1 MAKYLDSDGL
11 LYFWQQLKTMLAG
24 KVDAV
29 SGKGLS
35 TNDYTTAEQTK
46 LAGIASGAEVN
57 QNAFSKVVVDSTTVE
72 ADSKTDTLTLVAGAN
87 IVLTPNASN
96 DTITIAANVPAVEDE
111 MFIAVNNVTAFADVA
126 AAYDAG
132 AYIVMKETAAGSSI
146 APLMYVSGSGT
157 NRQFVFRYQNT
168 SGTMYSYTLKSS
180 GWSYSTSAWV
190 PTTRTVNGKALSA
203 DITLAASD
211 VGALPSSTVIP
222 DSTSDL
228 TNDSGFIT
236 SAALTPY
243 LTSAS
248 AESTYAKKTDVA
260 GAYIYKGSVAT
271 YANLPSSGQTAGD
284 VYNVEAN
291 GMNYAW
297 NGTAW
302 DALGETFSISSI
314 TNAEID
320 TILAA

>member
-57 QNAFSKVVVDSTTVE
+57 QNAFSKVVVGSTTVE
-72 ADSKTDTLTLVAGAN
+72 ADSKSDTLTLAAGAN

-96 DTITIAANVPAVEDE
+96 DTITIAADVPAAEDE

-132 AYIVMKETAAGSSI
+132 AYIVMKETAAGSQI
-146 APLMYVSGSGT
+146 APLVYVSGSGT
-157 NRQFVFRYQNT
+157 NRQFVFRNQT
-168 SGTMYSYTLKSS
+168 TDGTLYSYTLKSS
-180 GWSYSTSAWV
+180 GWSYGTAAWV
-190 PTTRTVNGKALSA
+190 PTTRKVNGKALSA

-284 VYNVEAN
+284 VYDVEAN